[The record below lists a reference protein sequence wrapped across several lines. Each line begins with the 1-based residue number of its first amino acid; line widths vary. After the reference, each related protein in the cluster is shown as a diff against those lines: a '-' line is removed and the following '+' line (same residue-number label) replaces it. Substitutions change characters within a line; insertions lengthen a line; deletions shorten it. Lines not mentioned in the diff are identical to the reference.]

1 MVHHLTE
8 QTQTLG
14 SPSDSPLLLK
24 PELLTLHS
32 VLAVCRFPCNRE
44 GAAYTF
50 SSASSAFS
58 MALDHP
64 LATLASPTPI
74 AWRGFT

>member
-14 SPSDSPLLLK
+14 SASDSPLLLK
-24 PELLTLHS
+24 PLHS

-58 MALDHP
+58 MALDHL

-74 AWRGFT
+74 ALKGFT